1 MKEFMKLFL
10 FEGELHI
17 TKQPFSFEAEA
28 IDRKHAIAYVEVC
41 YPTFKWTLIT
51 ELHHKTLLKQ

>member
-1 MKEFMKLFL
+1 MKLFL